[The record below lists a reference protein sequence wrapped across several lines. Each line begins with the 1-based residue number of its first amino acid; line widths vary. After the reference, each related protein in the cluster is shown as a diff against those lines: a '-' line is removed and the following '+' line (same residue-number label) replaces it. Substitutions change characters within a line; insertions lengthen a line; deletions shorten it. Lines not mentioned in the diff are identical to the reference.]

1 MGWSLERKAFRL
13 FWVLLPFCP
22 FWWRIDSKKK
32 ISEQT
37 LEERRARWVIG
48 WLVPLVAFW
57 LINPAPCLWK
67 GMAAFFALYRLLE
80 ILVTGLGTAL
90 NQLDQARARSLVT
103 IGFYAVQ
110 MTLIFAILY
119 HTFAPTDFVE
129 GGPLASTPASSPLDY
144 AYISWTNIT
153 SLGNAYQPE
162 GNPAR
167 LLEALTT
174 TSGIFLLGVLLAFG
188 IDATKSNRPDQ

>member
-1 MGWSLERKAFRL
+1 MGWSLERKAFRV
-13 FWVLLPFCP
+13 FWVLLLCCP

-32 ISEQT
+32 LSQQT

-48 WLVPLVAFW
+48 WLIPLVALW
-57 LINPAPCLWK
+57 LLNPGLGLLK
-67 GMAAFFALYRLLE
+67 GLAAFLALYRLLE

-90 NQLDQARARSLVT
+90 DQLDQARARSLVT
-103 IGFYAVQ
+103 IVFYALQ

-119 HTFAPTDFVE
+119 HTFTPTNFVE
-129 GGPLASTPASSPLDY
+129 ESGPTSTPASSPLDY

-153 SLGNAYQPE
+153 SLGNAYQPK

-174 TSGIFLLGVLLAFG
+174 TAGIFLLGVLLAFG
-188 IDATKSNRPDQ
+188 IDASKGKRATQ